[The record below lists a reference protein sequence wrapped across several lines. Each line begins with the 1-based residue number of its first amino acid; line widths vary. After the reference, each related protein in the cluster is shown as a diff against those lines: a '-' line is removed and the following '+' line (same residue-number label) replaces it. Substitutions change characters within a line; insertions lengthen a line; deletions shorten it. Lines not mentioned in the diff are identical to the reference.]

1 MTCCVTMATK
11 TASTPKHNKMTAA
24 HCWSVHC
31 LGSARMEALDS
42 KSRVGV
48 SRWRGSGVG
57 VLKWAPGEK
66 GPWMSAAEPSLLS
79 LTAQTR
85 TWYSMPGSSPSSLKW
100 VLGPRYTCHKNTS
113 VNQQACAKCGLR
125 GSVLGS
131 NNFALSV
138 FKELFLSQTSDLT
151 VDLAGFKL
159 VTASHLLL
167 CKS

>member
-42 KSRVGV
+42 ESRTGV

-57 VLKWAPGEK
+57 VLKWVPGEK

-79 LTAQTR
+79 RTAQTR
-85 TWYSMPGSSPSSLKW
+85 TWYSVPGSSPSSLKW
-100 VLGPRYTCHKNTS
+100 VLGPRYTCHKNMFIKSTGTRQTWAAQLS
-113 VNQQACAKCGLR
+113 PGPPKLCPFCFQGTIF
-125 GSVLGS
+125 
-131 NNFALSV
+131 FA
-138 FKELFLSQTSDLT
+138 DL
-151 VDLAGFKL
+151 
-159 VTASHLLL
+159 
-167 CKS
+167 